1 MRPRDRRKHKGRAL
15 TGTFSAVPHAVQD
28 SQNWHR
34 CGGTAIKLLLA
45 LVRQFN
51 GRNNGD
57 LGASMS
63 ILKRVGWR
71 SPETISLA
79 LRELRH
85 LGLIT
90 LTRQGGLH
98 GPSLYALTW
107 HPIHDCNG
115 KLDCAPT
122 RVASGDWRTP
132 REAFKRPKR
141 FRNANTDSEQP
152 CHGFRSAE
160 PESPA

>member
-1 MRPRDRRKHKGRAL
+1 MKHRDRRKQKGRVVS
-15 TGTFSAVPHAVQD
+15 GTFSAVPHAVQD
-28 SQNWHR
+28 SPNWHR

-45 LVRQFN
+45 LLRQFN

-57 LGASMS
+57 LGASMTV
-63 ILKRVGWR
+63 LKRVGWR

-85 LGLIT
+85 LGFIT

-98 GPSLYALTW
+98 GASLYAVTW
-107 HPIHDCNG
+107 HPIDECNG

-122 RVASGDWRTP
+122 RVASGDWKTP
-132 REAFKRPKR
+132 REPFKRPQR
-141 FRNANTDSEQP
+141 VRRGNTDSELDRF
-152 CHGFRSAE
+152 GVRSDM
-160 PESPA
+160 S